1 MSNQCKNVW
10 FRRNIY
16 NCGCHKHAQ
25 DQVVKQKHLHDHLTH
40 KNHDEFMLEA
50 SIIFINKKNPLNPL
64 KREH

>member
-1 MSNQCKNVW
+1 MQ
-10 FRRNIY
+10 
-16 NCGCHKHAQ
+16 G
-25 DQVVKQKHLHDHLTH
+25 QVVKQKHLHDHLTH